1 MDILKVP
8 YFVRFPG
15 LGKVINTFLTIP
27 DGISFSTLNLKLR
40 PTGGVTGNYEILEEI
55 GRANNV
61 DISQMEKMEFIAR
74 WYREHLK
81 NGGTPI
87 DNYDELKSYFWDALG
102 YIKYPKG
109 SDFHSL
115 LDRDEGNNLCIDFVE
130 FIDVCKVNERDFTM
144 VSADI
149 FVCTAYDE
157 YIETGGEKDSETD
170 EFITRL
176 KQKVNYES
184 EN

>member
-15 LGKVINTFLTIP
+15 LGKVINTFLIIP
-27 DGISFSTLNLKLR
+27 DGISFPALILKLL
-40 PTGGVTGNYEILEEI
+40 PNGGVTGNHEILEEI
-55 GRANNV
+55 GRANNI
-61 DISQMEKMEFIAR
+61 DISQMDTMEFIAL
-74 WYREHLK
+74 WYKEHIK
-81 NGGTPI
+81 NGGAPI
-87 DNYDELKSYFWDALG
+87 DNYDELKGYFWDALG

-115 LDRDEGNNLCIDFVE
+115 LDRNEENNLCIDFLGFVDACE
-130 FIDVCKVNERDFTM
+130 ANERDFTM
-144 VSADI
+144 VSPDI

-157 YIETGGEKDSETD
+157 YIEAGGERDSETD
-170 EFITRL
+170 EFISRL
-176 KQKVNYES
+176 KQEINYKS